1 MAGMCG
7 VGFEDLEFVEGCVV
21 WCWIR
26 RPQGVVDGW
35 RETAA
40 TPKSRAKLVLRGWLR
55 PEVKSVVEFVDYL
68 NSSGPSGWVWYSEA
82 GCVRR

>member
-1 MAGMCG
+1 MLDSKIGNLLKDVWCG
-7 VGFEDLEFVEGCVV
+7 VGFDD
-21 WCWIR
+21 
-26 RPQGVVDGW
+26 QGVVDGW

-55 PEVKSVVEFVDYL
+55 PEVKCVVEFVDL
-68 NSSGPSGWVWYSEA
+68 PKSSGPSGAWYSEA